1 MKHIANKTA
10 LLLCLLALAI
20 STFAA
25 SEAEFGKL
33 SKAWTLHADGS
44 QEFRCNKELTL
55 FTHTAMNGTYG
66 ETFIVY
72 NPTFQELKIHA
83 SYTKQKDGSIVKT
96 PDNAFVEVLPRM
108 AANAPAFNHLKE
120 MVVVHTGLE
129 LGATIYLDY
138 SIITR
143 PGYYAELDI
152 ADVLTET
159 SPVKELKLT
168 ISAPE
173 GKPLNF
179 QLYGSAA
186 KPSEVK
192 QNGMRTLS
200 WTLKSVTALPHASF
214 MPQNRNGIPQLAAST
229 YASPKEAL
237 AALDKSL
244 KASVD
249 FESKAFA
256 EYITE
261 KATGDAEKL
270 QIVRNHVAN
279 NLGSCGVGMDNTGYT
294 VRDADI
300 VLRSA
305 YATPAEKARLL
316 NAMLNAVGIRSEI
329 VAVYPATLAAE
340 ACGLKAIKSLAL
352 KATVDGKDVYLSAA
366 SLAPSAITARGEL
379 DRLYT
384 LSGNSLTVAAVPTE
398 VKESKEVAVDAA
410 KAANGY
416 VVCTL
421 PAVSAGVDGWHM
433 NALNSKSTELF
444 ELPSLID
451 QTITYTV
458 KPADGLKL
466 QTPSAPLA
474 TETPFGKVTRT
485 ITPKGNT
492 IEVVRTIRLNK
503 LQFTPAEYAALRQLI
518 NAWVDPNNSILLFS
532 AQ

>member
-1 MKHIANKTA
+1 MKHILNKTA

-33 SKAWTLHADGS
+33 SKAWTLNADGS

-72 NPTFQELKIHA
+72 NPAFQELKIHSA
-83 SYTKQKDGSIVKT
+83 YTKQKDGSIVKA

-120 MVVVHTGLE
+120 MVVIHTGLE

-152 ADVLTET
+152 ADLPAET
-159 SPVKELKLT
+159 SPIKELKLS
-168 ISAPE
+168 ISLPE
-173 GKPLNF
+173 GKPLHF

-186 KPSEVK
+186 KASEAK
-192 QNGMRTLS
+192 KEGMRTLS
-200 WTLKSVTALPHASF
+200 WTLRNVPALPRASF
-214 MPQNRNGIPQLAAST
+214 MPQNKNGILQLAVST

-237 AALDKSL
+237 AVLNERF
-244 KASVD
+244 KAAVD
-249 FESKAFA
+249 FEARAFA

-261 KATGDAEKL
+261 KATSSTEKL
-270 QIVRNHVAN
+270 QIVRNHVVK
-279 NLGSCGVGMDNTGYT
+279 NLGNCAVGLDNTGYT

-305 YATPAEKARLL
+305 YGTPAEKSRLL
-316 NAMLNAVGIRSEI
+316 CSMLNAVGIPSEL
-329 VAVYPATLAAE
+329 VAIYPATLSAE
-340 ACGLKAIKSLAL
+340 ACGLKAIKSFAL
-352 KATVDGKDVYLSAA
+352 KAKVDGKDIYITAA
-366 SLAPSAITARGEL
+366 SLTPSAVTARGEL

-384 LSGNSLTVAAVPTE
+384 LSGNSLQVAAQPTV
-398 VKESKEVAVDAA
+398 VKENKELTVDAE

-421 PAVSAGVDGWHM
+421 PTVSAGVDEWQM
-433 NALNSKSTELF
+433 NSLNSKRAELF
-444 ELPSLID
+444 ELPSMID
-451 QTITYTV
+451 QTITYTITPS
-458 KPADGLKL
+458 KGLKL
-466 QTPSAPLA
+466 QTPTA
-474 TETPFGKVTRT
+474 TLTTEKPFGKVTRT

-492 IEVVRTIRLNK
+492 IEVVRTISLSK
-503 LQFTPAEYAALRQLI
+503 QQFTTAEYADLRQLI
-518 NAWVDPNNSILLFS
+518 NEWVDTNNNLLLFS